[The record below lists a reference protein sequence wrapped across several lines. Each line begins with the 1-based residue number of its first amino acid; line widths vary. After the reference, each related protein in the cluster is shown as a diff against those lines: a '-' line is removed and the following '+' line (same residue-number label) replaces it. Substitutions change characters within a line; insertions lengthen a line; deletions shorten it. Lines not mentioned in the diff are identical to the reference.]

1 MEQHNMEKCNMERIV
16 TLASGQFGDLS
27 LEDLCALAKK
37 MGYDGLELSTHAH
50 FDVHRALNDPA
61 YIPRVKETLAK
72 YRLQCR
78 AISAHLTGQCVGD
91 LWDERLDTFAPP
103 DLAGKPEAIRA
114 WAVESMKDSARAA
127 QKFGVPVV
135 NGFTG
140 SPIWARW
147 YSYPPTSEE
156 MIERGFQLIYEL
168 WSPIFDVF
176 DECKVKFA
184 LEVHP
189 SEIAFDYYTAKRL
202 LEKFEY
208 RPTLGFN
215 YDPSHLVWQGINEVV
230 FLRELADRV
239 YHVHMKDVKRFKN
252 ELGGI
257 LGSFLPFGDTRRA
270 WDFVS
275 LGHGDVDFDGIIRE
289 LNQAGYK
296 GPLSVEW
303 EDSGMNREF
312 GAAESCEFV
321 KKINFYASDFAFDR
335 ALMSK

>member
-1 MEQHNMEKCNMERIV
+1 MKRIV
-16 TLASGQFGDLS
+16 TLASGQFGDLP

-37 MGYDGLELSTHAH
+37 TGYEGLELATHAH
-50 FDVHRALNDPA
+50 FDVDRALGEPA
-61 YIPRVKETLAK
+61 YIPWVRETLEK
-72 YRLQCR
+72 HGLRCR

-91 LWDERLDTFAPP
+91 LWDERLDNFAPP
-103 DLAGKPEAIRA
+103 RLAGKPEEIRS
-114 WAVESMKDSARAA
+114 WAVQAMKDTARAA
-127 QKFGVPVV
+127 QKFGVDVV

-147 YSYPPTSEE
+147 YSYPQTSEE
-156 MIERGFQLIYEL
+156 MIEAGFQRIYDL
-168 WSPIFDVF
+168 WTPIFDVF

-202 LEKFEY
+202 LAKFDY

-215 YDPSHLVWQGINEVV
+215 FDPSHLVWQGVNEVV
-230 FLRELADRV
+230 FLRKLADRV
-239 YHVHMKDVKRFKN
+239 YHVHMKDVKLFKN

-270 WDFVS
+270 WNFVS
-275 LGHGDVDFDGIIRE
+275 LGHGDTDFDGIIRE
-289 LNQAGYK
+289 LNRAGYT

-303 EDSGMNREF
+303 EDSGMDREF

-321 KKINFYASDFAFDR
+321 KRINFYPSDIAFDQ
-335 ALMSK
+335 ALTAK